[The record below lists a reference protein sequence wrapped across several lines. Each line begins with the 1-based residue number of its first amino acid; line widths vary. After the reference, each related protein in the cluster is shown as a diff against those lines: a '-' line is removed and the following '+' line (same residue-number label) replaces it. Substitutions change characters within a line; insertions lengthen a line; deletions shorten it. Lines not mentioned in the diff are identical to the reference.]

1 MNFYITLF
9 YIMNY
14 LFISVKIVGIVF
26 AVLFFSIF
34 GLLNA
39 KILDYFFLDDIE
51 EEKENTLFQN
61 MYNIL
66 KLTICVSILCFFGRN
81 IIERIPFIFENVQG
95 FEFKRLKEI
104 KGGSL
109 LLFFSIIFSSSYHK
123 TIKNLKALK
132 V

>member
-1 MNFYITLF
+1 
-9 YIMNY
+9 MNY

-51 EEKENTLFQN
+51 EEKENTFFQN

-66 KLTICVSILCFFGRN
+66 KLTICVSILFLWAKYNRTN
-81 IIERIPFIFENVQG
+81 PFYF
-95 FEFKRLKEI
+95 
-104 KGGSL
+104 
-109 LLFFSIIFSSSYHK
+109 
-123 TIKNLKALK
+123 
-132 V
+132 